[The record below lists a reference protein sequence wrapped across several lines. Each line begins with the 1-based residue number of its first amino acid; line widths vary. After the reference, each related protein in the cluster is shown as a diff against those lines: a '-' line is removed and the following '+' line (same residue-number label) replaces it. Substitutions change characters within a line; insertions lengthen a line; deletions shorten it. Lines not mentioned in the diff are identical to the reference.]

1 MSDGER
7 VGGGDKELRF
17 FFFAR
22 YDFCEA
28 DHISFVSQVDSE
40 LHPDLYFCR
49 RSFDSKGHVHLR
61 KKTPTPGKILFLL
74 VYTNRSIFHV
84 VTVCSLQIW

>member
-40 LHPDLYFCR
+40 LHPDLYFL
-49 RSFDSKGHVHLR
+49 DGHLIPRVMSTCEKRPLR
-61 KKTPTPGKILFLL
+61 QEKYFF
-74 VYTNRSIFHV
+74 Y
-84 VTVCSLQIW
+84 